1 MSKWSFGDVILVP
14 EILFTATLGFS
25 IEIPDFSQIND
36 DQYIYFLELFS
47 LKDSIYN
54 LTLETN
60 TYTSF
65 PVYYLYYCCCK

>member
-14 EILFTATLGFS
+14 EILFSTTLGFS
-25 IEIPDFSQIND
+25 IEIPDVSQIND

-47 LKDSIYN
+47 LKDSTYN

-60 TYTSF
+60 TYASF